1 MPIKVWF
8 NRGLSSVFNALRLI
22 RQGDG
27 AGEYRLV
34 CTHLNPRFAGFLEAD
49 ESAVEPPGLSGT
61 AYVDY
66 CLNFCQENGIGVFF
80 PGKEVTSISRSLA
93 RFQDTGTT
101 VACVTTGDRL
111 DLIND
116 KAAFYADIVSS
127 TEQVASLPDTEVVN
141 TLAAFNAAYESLRE
155 YHEVVCIKP
164 AISVF
169 GLGFKIID
177 EAGSRFQRLVNGH
190 DYRIG
195 LDELRECLA
204 EQETF
209 RDLLV
214 MEHLGG
220 VEFSVDCLADHS
232 GLLYAIMRKKSH
244 RPGAG
249 QLIDDNREIW
259 AVVSNLVPRYALHGM
274 FNVQF
279 KQGRDGLKLLEINA
293 RMSGGIGMACL
304 SGVNLPYLALRSIT
318 HGLTEADRIVP
329 NQGIQVAMLEMPLL
343 LPVT

>member
-1 MPIKVWF
+1 MPVKVWF

-22 RQGDG
+22 RQGDV

-34 CTHLNPRFAGFLEAD
+34 CTHINPRFAGFLEAH
-49 ESAVEPPGLSGT
+49 EWAVEPPGLSGA
-61 AYVDY
+61 AYIDY
-66 CLNFCQENGIGVFF
+66 CVKFCRDNGIGVFF
-80 PGKEVTSISRSLA
+80 PGKEATLISRCSA
-93 RFQDTGTT
+93 RFQEVGTR
-101 VACVTTGDRL
+101 VACVTSGDTL

-116 KAAFYADIVSS
+116 KAAFYADMISS
-127 TEQVASLPDTEVVN
+127 NGQVASLPDTEIVN
-141 TLAAFNAAYESLRE
+141 TLAGFNTAYERLRAC
-155 YHEVVCIKP
+155 HDVICIKP
-164 AISVF
+164 AVSVF

-177 EAGSRFQRLVNGH
+177 DAGSRFQRLVNGH

-220 VEFSVDCLADHS
+220 IEFSVDCLADSS
-232 GLLYAIMRKKSH
+232 GLLYAITRKKSQQ
-244 RPGAG
+244 PGVG

-259 AVVSNLVPRYALHGM
+259 DVVSKLVKRYALHGI

-279 KQGRDGLKLLEINA
+279 RLGRDGLKLLEINA

-304 SGVNLPYLALRSIT
+304 SGVNLPYLALRSTT
-318 HGLTEADRIVP
+318 HGLTKADRIVP
-329 NQGIQVAMLEMPLL
+329 TWGLQVAMLEMPLL
-343 LPVT
+343 LPVE